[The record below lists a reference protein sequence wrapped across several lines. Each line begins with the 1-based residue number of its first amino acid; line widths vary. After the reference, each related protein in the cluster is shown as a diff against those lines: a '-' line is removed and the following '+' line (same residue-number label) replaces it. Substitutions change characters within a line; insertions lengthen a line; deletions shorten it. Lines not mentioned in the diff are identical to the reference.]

1 MLRFKKSGFCESDMN
16 AIDAINKKA
25 LAYNEAVSPAL
36 REIVAPL
43 FDYLDINHFGYSRL
57 HDGNRYMIMCL
68 DSSWTNKYF
77 THDLDDQLL
86 FEDLAMPK
94 HTMKTVIWDLQPENS
109 MLRSLREHGFHHG
122 ISIYYRHETFIEG
135 WHFGTK
141 PDNPQINNLYT
152 QNLNYLEDF
161 IIYFQE
167 KAHDLIS
174 GTDKDRLA
182 MYKNNRYLCLS
193 AMDLAI
199 KNLDKE
205 GFLAAV
211 QPYKYLF
218 PTSQG
223 TVSLSQTEFEC
234 LKGIAEGMSA
244 KVIALEKQ
252 LSPRTVE
259 TVLERVK
266 TKFDMNSKVRLIQEY
281 KKSIY
286 WHMRPS

>member
-1 MLRFKKSGFCESDMN
+1 MN
-16 AIDAINKKA
+16 KVDAINKNA

-43 FDYLDINHFGYSRL
+43 FEYLGFNHFGYSKL
-57 HDGNRYMIMCL
+57 QDGNRYMIMCL

-77 THDLDDQLL
+77 ALDLDDQLL
-86 FEDLAMPK
+86 FDDLAMPK
-94 HTMKTVIWDLQPENS
+94 YSMKTVIWDLQPENS
-109 MLRSLREHGFHHG
+109 MLKSLREYGFHHG
-122 ISIYYRHETFIEG
+122 ISIFYRRDTFIEG

-141 PDNPQINNLYT
+141 PENSLINNLYT

-161 IIYFQE
+161 IVYFQE
-167 KAHDLIS
+167 KAHNLIH
-174 GTDKDRLA
+174 GADNDRLA

-193 AMDLAI
+193 SMDLEI

-205 GFLAAV
+205 VFLAAV
-211 QPYKYLF
+211 QPNKYLF

-223 TVSLSQTEFEC
+223 TISLSQTEFEC
-234 LKGIAEGMSA
+234 LKGISEGMSA
-244 KVIALEKQ
+244 KVIALENQ

-266 TKFDMNSKVRLIQEY
+266 TKFEMNSKVRLIQEY

-286 WHMRPS
+286 WHIR